1 MKSLFGLI
9 IGVAVVLSGPLSGF
23 VQTEK
28 RLVAGELISS
38 SEAVAGTRVRRS
50 RVIGIIDAPPHIV
63 WEVITDNNHFK
74 DFMPRTLESLVVDK
88 DLIPLIRKTKP
99 NNFLKVKKIIGK
111 PVDPRIYQ
119 VKGGKY
125 SIYFYSLLDFPW
137 PISNKWYIIK
147 IDRDETRAADGI
159 YQSSWDMVIG
169 NLQTNQGSW
178 LLEPYGKSQ
187 TKATY
192 SLLTDPGGCT
202 PDSFINMGTEKTMPD
217 VIQAV
222 RRRAGELMRQGQSGS
237 VIIR

>member
-1 MKSLFGLI
+1 MKSLFSLI
-9 IGVAVVLSGPLSGF
+9 IGIAVVLSSPLSGF
-23 VQTEK
+23 TEIEK
-28 RLVAGELISS
+28 RLADGELMSICESV
-38 SEAVAGTRVRRS
+38 EGTRVKRGKA
-50 RVIGIIDAPPHIV
+50 IGIIDAPPHIV

-74 DFMPRTLESLVVDK
+74 EFMPRTLESLVVNK
-88 DLIPLIRKTKP
+88 DLMPLI
-99 NNFLKVKKIIGK
+99 LKKRPKSTEKVERIIGN

-119 VKGGKY
+119 VKGGTY

-147 IDRDETRAADGI
+147 IDRDETRVADGI

-169 NLQTNQGSW
+169 NLRTNQGSW

-192 SLLTDPGGCT
+192 SLLTDPGGCI

-217 VIQAV
+217 VIRAV
-222 RRRAGELMRQGQSGS
+222 RGRARKLMRQGQLGP
-237 VIIR
+237 VITR